1 MIGALWNFSGIGR
14 LARSALLVL
23 CACTSA
29 FATAVRSDAEIDAT
43 HARLAAIAGEPQ
55 DSVRFFRMYYWQPLG
70 ERSLVL
76 WLGREEP
83 YLIELRERCRG
94 LEQELYLRI
103 ADYQR
108 PGRNV
113 LRARWSSI
121 FTRDGQ
127 DCRIGSIRALDF
139 SRIDEVDPRSIDPLA
154 QASGSGSKAPTNQRL
169 WTALVSVHMEPPEYP
184 KNAAGRNKHGVVLV
198 AAEVM
203 PDGQVRKTEIS
214 DSSGHV
220 DLDHAALEAVDHW
233 RFEPYRSDEP
243 GRTVWVQVPVVF
255 APNSG
260 R

>member
-1 MIGALWNFSGIGR
+1 MIGASLDLSVIR
-14 LARSALLVL
+14 ALARSALLVL
-23 CACTSA
+23 CACTSG
-29 FATAVRSDAEIDAT
+29 FAAAARSDAEIDAA
-43 HARLAAIAGEPQ
+43 HARFAAIAGEPQ
-55 DSVRFFRMYYWQPLG
+55 DSVRFYRMYFWQPLG

-83 YLIELRERCRG
+83 YLIDLRERCRG
-94 LEQELYLRI
+94 LGQELFLRI

-113 LRARWSSI
+113 LRARWSLI

-127 DCRIGSIRALDF
+127 YCRVSSIRALDF
-139 SRIDEVDPRSIDPLA
+139 SRIDEVDPRPIGAAA
-154 QASGSGSKAPTNQRL
+154 QSAGGASKAPTDQRL
-169 WTALVSVHMEPPEYP
+169 WAALVSVHMEPPEYP

-203 PDGQVRKTEIS
+203 PDGHVRKTEIT

-220 DLDHAALEAVDHW
+220 DLDHAALQAVDHW
-233 RFEPYRSDEP
+233 RFEPYRSEEP
-243 GRTVWVQVPVVF
+243 DRTVWVQIPVVF
-255 APNSG
+255 APDSG

>member
-1 MIGALWNFSGIGR
+1 MIGASSDILGVWR
-14 LARSALLVL
+14 LARTVLSVL
-23 CACTSA
+23 CLCAGSSA
-29 FATAVRSDAEIDAT
+29 AAASAEPQTDAAY
-43 HARLAAIAGEPQ
+43 ARFAAIAGEPQ
-55 DSVRFFRMYYWQPLG
+55 DSVRFYRIYHWQPLG

-83 YLIELRERCRG
+83 YLIDMRERCRDLG
-94 LEQELYLRI
+94 QELFLRI

-139 SRIDEVDPRSIDPLA
+139 SRIDEVDPRLI
-154 QASGSGSKAPTNQRL
+154 GAPAAADQRL
-169 WTALVSVHMEPPEYP
+169 WAALVSVHMEPPEYP

-198 AAEVM
+198 AAEVT
-203 PDGQVRKTEIS
+203 PDGHVRKTEIT

-220 DLDHAALEAVDHW
+220 DLDHEALRAVDHW
-233 RFEPYRSDEP
+233 RFEPYRTEEP
-243 GRTVWVQVPVVF
+243 GRLVWVQVPVVF
-255 APNSG
+255 APDSG

>member
-1 MIGALWNFSGIGR
+1 MIGATSVFSGIRR
-14 LARSALLVL
+14 LARTALVL
-23 CACTSA
+23 CACA
-29 FATAVRSDAEIDAT
+29 HPIAAA
-43 HARLAAIAGEPQ
+43 ARTDPETDPAYARFAAIAGEPQ
-55 DSVRFFRMYYWQPLG
+55 DSVRFFRIYHWQALG

-83 YLIELRERCRG
+83 YLIDMRERCRDLG
-94 LEQELYLRI
+94 KELFLRI

-139 SRIDEVDPRSIDPLA
+139 SRIDEVDPRVIGAPA
-154 QASGSGSKAPTNQRL
+154 TGSGGTSNAPADQRL
-169 WTALVSVHMEPPEYP
+169 WAALISVHMEPPEYP

-198 AAEVM
+198 AAEVL
-203 PDGQVRKTEIS
+203 PDGHVRKTEIT

-220 DLDHAALEAVDHW
+220 DLDHAALRAVDHW
-233 RFEPYRSDEP
+233 RFEPYRTEKP
-243 GRTVWVQVPVVF
+243 GGLVWVQVPVVF
-255 APNSG
+255 APDSA